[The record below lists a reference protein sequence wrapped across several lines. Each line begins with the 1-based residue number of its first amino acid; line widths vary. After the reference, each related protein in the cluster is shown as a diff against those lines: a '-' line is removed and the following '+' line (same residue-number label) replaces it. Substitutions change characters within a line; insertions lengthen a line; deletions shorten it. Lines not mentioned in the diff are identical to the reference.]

1 MIKTILAAVLAG
13 AFLISMPVKAEEKA
27 ADSAGAKAEKSKK
40 EKTDKT
46 DKKDATKKDDKKAGG
61 W

>member
-40 EKTDKT
+40 EKTDK
-46 DKKDATKKDDKKAGG
+46 KDDTKKDDKKAGG